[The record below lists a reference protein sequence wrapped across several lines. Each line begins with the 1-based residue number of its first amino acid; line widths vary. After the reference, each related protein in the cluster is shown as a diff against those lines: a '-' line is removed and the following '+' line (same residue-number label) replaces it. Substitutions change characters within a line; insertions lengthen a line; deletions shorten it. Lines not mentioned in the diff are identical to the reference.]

1 MLPSMQVAN
10 EELLSI
16 GRFAQL
22 TGLTAKALR
31 HYDELGLLRPAHVDE
46 FTGYRWYSLE
56 QARDAVAIRRLRAFE
71 LPLDEIA
78 EVLRGDDA
86 LLRER
91 LAVQRARLEG
101 RAVVTA
107 RMIDEL
113 DRLLRGEAEL
123 VPARSLDYRVQDVP
137 ELVLAAIHRPARLG
151 ELPIPELIGETGK
164 WAYAHDRVPGAPVA
178 ICPAD
183 DEGMVDLRVGWPVR
197 GTVDPP
203 APFELFV
210 CPAGRAVVHIYV
222 GDFTGLCDEWRLLW
236 ESLRADGILPGG
248 EPREHYETSPEEVND
263 PSEHV
268 TRLVWPLEP
277 KKEE

>member
-1 MLPSMQVAN
+1 MRVAD

-22 TGLTAKALR
+22 AGLTAKALR
-31 HYDELGLLRPAHVDE
+31 HYDELGPLRPAYVDD

-56 QARDAVAIRRLRAFE
+56 QVRDAVAIRRLRAFE

-78 EVLRGDDA
+78 EVLRGGDA

-91 LAVQRARLEG
+91 LTVQRARLQG
-101 RAVVTA
+101 RAVVTE

-113 DRLLRGEAEL
+113 DRLLRGEEEL
-123 VPARSLDYRVQDVP
+123 VPVGSLDYRVQDVP

-151 ELPIPELIGETGK
+151 ELPIPELISETGK
-164 WAYAHDRVPGAPVA
+164 WAFAHDRVPGAPVA

-183 DEGMVDLRVGWPVR
+183 DDGMVDLRVGWPVR
-197 GTVDPP
+197 GTVEPP
-203 APFELFV
+203 APIELVV
-210 CPAGRAVVHIYV
+210 CSAGRAVVHTFV
-222 GDFTGLCDEWRLLW
+222 GDFMALCDEWRLLW
-236 ESLRADGILPGG
+236 GSLQRDGIHPGG

-277 KKEE
+277 KEE

>member
-1 MLPSMQVAN
+1 MRVGN
-10 EELLSI
+10 DEHLSI

-31 HYDELGLLRPAHVDE
+31 HYDELGLLRPAYVDD
-46 FTGYRWYSLE
+46 FTGYRWYSLP
-56 QARDAVAIRRLRAFE
+56 QARDAVAIRRLRSFE

-78 EVLRGDDA
+78 EVLLGDGA

-101 RAVVTA
+101 RAVVTE

-113 DRLLRGEAEL
+113 DRVLRGEEEL
-123 VPARSLDYRVQDVP
+123 VSARRVDYRVQDMP

-151 ELPIPELIGETGK
+151 ELPIPELIGETGT
-164 WAYAHDRVPGAPVA
+164 WAFAHDRVPGAPVA

-183 DEGMVDLRVGWPVR
+183 DDGMVDLRVGWPVL
-197 GTVDPP
+197 GTVEPP
-203 APFELFV
+203 APIELLV
-210 CPAGRAVVHIYV
+210 CPAGRAVVHTYV
-222 GDFTGLCDEWRLLW
+222 GDFMALCDEWRLLW
-236 ESLRADGILPGG
+236 ESLQADGIRPRG
-248 EPREHYETSPEEVND
+248 EPREHYETSPDEVND

-268 TRLVWPLEP
+268 TRLVWPLQQQ
-277 KKEE
+277 EE

>member
-1 MLPSMQVAN
+1 MRVGN
-10 EELLSI
+10 DEHLSI

-31 HYDELGLLRPAHVDE
+31 HYDELGLLRPAYVDD
-46 FTGYRWYSLE
+46 FTGYRWYSLP
-56 QARDAVAIRRLRAFE
+56 QARDAVAIRRLRSFE

-78 EVLRGDDA
+78 EVLLGDGA

-101 RAVVTA
+101 RAVVTE

-113 DRLLRGEAEL
+113 DRVLRGEEEL
-123 VPARSLDYRVQDVP
+123 VSARRVDYRVQDMP

-151 ELPIPELIGETGK
+151 ELPIPELIGETGT
-164 WAYAHDRVPGAPVA
+164 WAFAHDRVPGAPVA

-183 DEGMVDLRVGWPVR
+183 DDGMVELRVGWPVL
-197 GTVDPP
+197 GTVEPP
-203 APFELFV
+203 APIELVV
-210 CPAGRAVVHIYV
+210 CPAGRAVVHTYV
-222 GDFTGLCDEWRLLW
+222 GDFMALCDEWRLLW
-236 ESLRADGILPGG
+236 ESLQADGIRPRG
-248 EPREHYETSPEEVND
+248 EPREHYETSPDEVND

-268 TRLVWPLEP
+268 TRLVWPLQQQ
-277 KKEE
+277 EE

>member
-1 MLPSMQVAN
+1 MLPPMRVGN
-10 EELLSI
+10 DELLSI

-31 HYDELGLLRPAHVDE
+31 HYDELGLLRPDYVDD

-56 QARDAVAIRRLRAFE
+56 QARHAVAIRRLRSFE

-78 EVLRGDDA
+78 EVLLGDGA

-101 RAVVTA
+101 RAVVTE

-113 DRLLRGEAEL
+113 DRLLRGEDEL
-123 VPARSLDYRVQDVP
+123 VSARRVDYRVQDMP
-137 ELVLAAIHRPARLG
+137 ELVLATIHRPARLG

-164 WAYAHDRVPGAPVA
+164 WAFGHDRVPGAPVA

-183 DEGMVDLRVGWPVR
+183 DDGMVDLRVGWPVR
-197 GTVDPP
+197 GTVEPP
-203 APFELFV
+203 APIELVV
-210 CPAGRAVVHIYV
+210 CPAGRAVVHAYV
-222 GDFTGLCDEWRLLW
+222 GDFIALCDEWRLLW
-236 ESLRADGILPGG
+236 ESLQADGIRPRG
-248 EPREHYETSPEEVND
+248 EPREHYETSPDEVND

-277 KKEE
+277 KEE

>member
-1 MLPSMQVAN
+1 MRVGN
-10 EELLSI
+10 DEHLSI

-31 HYDELGLLRPAHVDE
+31 HYDELGLLRPAYVDD

-56 QARDAVAIRRLRAFE
+56 QARDAVAIRRLRSFE

-78 EVLRGDDA
+78 EVLA
-86 LLRER
+86 
-91 LAVQRARLEG
+91 
-101 RAVVTA
+101 RAVVTE

-113 DRLLRGEAEL
+113 DRVLRGEEEL
-123 VPARSLDYRVQDVP
+123 VSARKVDYRVQDVS

-151 ELPIPELIGETGK
+151 ELPIPELIGETGT
-164 WAYAHDRVPGAPVA
+164 WAFAHDRVPGAPVA

-183 DEGMVDLRVGWPVR
+183 DDGMVELRVGWPVL
-197 GTVDPP
+197 GTVEPP
-203 APFELFV
+203 APIELVV
-210 CPAGRAVVHIYV
+210 CPAGRAVVHTYV
-222 GDFTGLCDEWRLLW
+222 GDFMELCDEWRLLW
-236 ESLRADGILPGG
+236 ESLQADGIRPRG
-248 EPREHYETSPEEVND
+248 EPREHYETSPDEVND

-277 KKEE
+277 KEE

>member
-1 MLPSMQVAN
+1 MRVASD
-10 EELLSI
+10 ELLSI

-31 HYDELGLLRPAHVDE
+31 HYDDLGLLRPAHVDASS
-46 FTGYRWYSLE
+46 GYRWYSLE

-71 LPLDEIA
+71 LPLDEVA
-78 EVLRGDDA
+78 EVLRGDDV

-101 RAVVTA
+101 RAVVTE

-113 DRLLRGEAEL
+113 DRLLRGEEEL
-123 VPARSLDYRVQDVP
+123 VTARRLDYRVQDVP

-151 ELPIPELIGETGK
+151 ELPIPELIGETGR
-164 WAYAHDRVPGAPVA
+164 WAFAHDSIPGAPVA

-183 DEGMVDLRVGWPVR
+183 DDGTVDLRVGWPVR
-197 GTVDPP
+197 GTVEPP
-203 APFELFV
+203 APIDLVV
-210 CPAGRAVVHIYV
+210 CPAGRAVVHTYV
-222 GDFTGLCDEWRLLW
+222 GGFMGLCDEWRLLW
-236 ESLRADGILPGG
+236 ESLQSDGIHPRG
-248 EPREHYETSPEEVND
+248 EPREHYETSPEEVDD

-277 KKEE
+277 KEE

>member
-1 MLPSMQVAN
+1 MRVASDDF
-10 EELLSI
+10 LSI
-16 GRFAQL
+16 GPFAQF

-31 HYDELGLLRPAHVDE
+31 HYDELGLPRPARVDDV
-46 FTGYRWYSLE
+46 TGYRWYSPE
-56 QARDAVAIRRLRAFE
+56 
-71 LPLDEIA
+71 
-78 EVLRGDDA
+78 
-86 LLRER
+86 
-91 LAVQRARLEG
+91 RARLEG
-101 RAVVTA
+101 RAVVTG

-113 DRLLRGEAEL
+113 DRLLRGEEEL

-164 WAYAHDRVPGAPVA
+164 WAFAHDRVPGPPVA

-183 DEGMVDLRVGWPVR
+183 DDGVVDLRVGWPVR
-197 GTVDPP
+197 GTIEPR
-203 APFELFV
+203 APIELVV
-210 CPAGRAVVHIYV
+210 CPAGRAVVHTYV
-222 GDFTGLCDEWRLLW
+222 GDFMGLCDEWRLLW
-236 ESLRADGILPGG
+236 ESLQADGIRPGG

-277 KKEE
+277 KEE